1 MASDN
6 FAVLDVPLSDRSRR
20 AREIVDQFEK
30 LHQSSLPPPG
40 SDSVPR
46 PGRHV
51 RCSAETVNQIYTS
64 GKIHDRDARGR
75 ATARGQAAPSGW
87 SVRLAVVDCA
97 FVPTARDN
105 PGSRADPEFLRAQ
118 RRMADPA
125 FVNALGAHL
134 RAEFTGRL
142 IQTTNGNY
150 FVPRGIIFVR
160 EASISVPLG
169 ESEADDIRLLSSLA
183 TCAEQALAG
192 SPNGEPV
199 PSEAPPPEIRR
210 GHLRLV
216 Q

>member
-6 FAVLDVPLSDRSRR
+6 FAVLDAPLSDRSRR
-20 AREIVDQFEK
+20 AREIVDQFEE
-30 LHQSSLPPPG
+30 LHRLSLPPPG

-51 RCSAETVNQIYTS
+51 RCSAETVNQIYTG

-87 SVRLAVVDCA
+87 SVRLALVDCV
-97 FVPTARDN
+97 FVPTTRDS

-118 RRMADPA
+118 RRMADPV
-125 FVNALGAHL
+125 FLNALGAHL
-134 RAEFTGRL
+134 RAAFAGRP
-142 IQTTNGNY
+142 IQTTNANY
-150 FVPRGIIFVR
+150 FVTRGIIFLR
-160 EASISVPLG
+160 EASMSVPVG
-169 ESEADDIRLLSSLA
+169 DHETDDVRLLSSLT

-199 PSEAPPPEIRR
+199 PNEAPLPEIRR